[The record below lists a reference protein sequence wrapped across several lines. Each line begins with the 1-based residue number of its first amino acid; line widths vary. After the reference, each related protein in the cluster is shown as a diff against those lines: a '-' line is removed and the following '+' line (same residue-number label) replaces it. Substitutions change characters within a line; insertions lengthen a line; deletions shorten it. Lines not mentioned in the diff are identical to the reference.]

1 MKYLY
6 SVIIIFVFSVNAGA
20 TERAYHNYIYSNLN
34 FSFCYNFTSHDP
46 VEYLYY
52 RGLST
57 LLNEYIKEK
66 IENGDLDKKKLE
78 IQAGCTLFGIYPAI
92 EISRNK
98 NGYFVFIHGDTNL
111 NQLVRI
117 VNYFA
122 SKDWESFCYNYENV
136 SPKVALKLFNTIL
149 DKVVGTPQ
157 LEFIENKS
165 IKVWEVGSLQ
175 ITYKPDELF
184 YQFNEKVLNFKPSN
198 PLPAK
203 LQDRY
208 FYVIN
213 NKIQVVEEDKII
225 LEQTIP
231 DYDDIM
237 PYLYTIESYW
247 KWLNVYYRE
256 DPILSYSYAK
266 NRFYKIQND
275 NRIRNQMIQ
284 DSNTTYHLSLTP

>member
-34 FSFCYNFTSHDP
+34 FSFCYNLTSHDP

-52 RGLST
+52 KGLST

-66 IENGDLDKKKLE
+66 IENGGLDKKKLE

-175 ITYKPDELF
+175 IMYKPDELF

-256 DPILSYSYAK
+256 DPILSYSYEK